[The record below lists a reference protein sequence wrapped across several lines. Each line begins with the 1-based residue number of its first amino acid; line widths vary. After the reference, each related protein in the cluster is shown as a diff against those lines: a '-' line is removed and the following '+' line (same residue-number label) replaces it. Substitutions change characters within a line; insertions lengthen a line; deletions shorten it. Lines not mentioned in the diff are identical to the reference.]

1 LFPFASAVSVEKEAL
16 PKKTMTEISML
27 VQKYYI
33 LRQSPIWGAVQK
45 FIQKGAHQRGKRSHK
60 WEI

>member
-1 LFPFASAVSVEKEAL
+1 
-16 PKKTMTEISML
+16 ML

-33 LRQSPIWGAVQK
+33 LWQSPIWGAVQK
-45 FIQKGAHQRGKRSHK
+45 FIQKGAHKRGKRSHR

>member
-1 LFPFASAVSVEKEAL
+1 
-16 PKKTMTEISML
+16 ML

-33 LRQSPIWGAVQK
+33 LWQSPIWGAVQK
-45 FIQKGAHQRGKRSHK
+45 FIQKGAHQRGKRSHR